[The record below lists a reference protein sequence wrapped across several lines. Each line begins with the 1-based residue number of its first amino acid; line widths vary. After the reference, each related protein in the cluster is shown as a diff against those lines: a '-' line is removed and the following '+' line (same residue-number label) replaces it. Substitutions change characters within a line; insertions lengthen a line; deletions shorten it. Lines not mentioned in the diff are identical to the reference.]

1 MGPTP
6 ILTTDEENLLENWI
20 LSKAI
25 LGFPMHADEVKDSV
39 QRVLKTIQREN
50 PFVDDRPGRKW
61 LKLFL
66 QRHPKISIR
75 NTEIISKSRASVTE
89 AAIRGWFQELHNY
102 LQTENCTD
110 ILNDPTRIF
119 NSDETG
125 LQTCPKSG
133 KVLGPK
139 NYRNFY
145 EIASGPEKECI
156 TVLCTFSA
164 TGATIPPMIVYP
176 YKRIP
181 RDIAL
186 TVPEDWGI
194 GRSDSGWMTSA
205 TFYEFIANIF
215 SPWLDEHKVKRP
227 VLFLLDGHKSHINME
242 LYNFCVQ
249 NQIILYCL
257 LPNATHI
264 LQPCD
269 VSVFKSLKARWKI
282 VVRNH
287 KQETTKAITKNT
299 FAPIFHRAYEEAIKP
314 EIIMNGFRKCGL
326 YPFSADAVNYSQCIS
341 TRRHELADHQP
352 LLEVGVP
359 TASDYQTALKVLEF
373 HVNSNILTE
382 FKNTRGQKK
391 KVDNSLYD
399 LWKICT
405 ERSDSDAETL
415 HNDVVEVS
423 ENNYE
428 AIETGNL
435 FSNNDFGN
443 DIYTPEDFM
452 KFPMEIDGVLFEI
465 NELENIE
472 PRIIDKYDVES
483 TVSSE
488 RNVCISED
496 SQTCINEKPLPNII
510 MDVVKPLL
518 NIIIE
523 AVFESVHD
531 QTIDQTKDQTNT
543 CNSNG
548 DKRTETPRD
557 SKNQKIVVH
566 SNIKI
571 KESVWS
577 QHLHWPKV
585 EKTRNKKTPTAPM
598 PFAITSKKWKEY
610 EQVKESEKKE
620 KEDAILK
627 RKAIREDKKKEK
639 CEKNKQFAKKRKT
652 TKTDLS
658 EENGK
663 QFICEYYWKI

>member
-1 MGPTP
+1 
-6 ILTTDEENLLENWI
+6 
-20 LSKAI
+20 
-25 LGFPMHADEVKDSV
+25 
-39 QRVLKTIQREN
+39 
-50 PFVDDRPGRKW
+50 
-61 LKLFL
+61 
-66 QRHPKISIR
+66 
-75 NTEIISKSRASVTE
+75 
-89 AAIRGWFQELHNY
+89 
-102 LQTENCTD
+102 
-110 ILNDPTRIF
+110 
-119 NSDETG
+119 
-125 LQTCPKSG
+125 
-133 KVLGPK
+133 
-139 NYRNFY
+139 
-145 EIASGPEKECI
+145 
-156 TVLCTFSA
+156 
-164 TGATIPPMIVYP
+164 
-176 YKRIP
+176 
-181 RDIAL
+181 
-186 TVPEDWGI
+186 
-194 GRSDSGWMTSA
+194 
-205 TFYEFIANIF
+205 
-215 SPWLDEHKVKRP
+215 
-227 VLFLLDGHKSHINME
+227 
-242 LYNFCVQ
+242 
-249 NQIILYCL
+249 
-257 LPNATHI
+257 
-264 LQPCD
+264 
-269 VSVFKSLKARWKI
+269 
-282 VVRNH
+282 
-287 KQETTKAITKNT
+287 
-299 FAPIFHRAYEEAIKP
+299 
-314 EIIMNGFRKCGL
+314 
-326 YPFSADAVNYSQCIS
+326 
-341 TRRHELADHQP
+341 
-352 LLEVGVP
+352 
-359 TASDYQTALKVLEF
+359 
-373 HVNSNILTE
+373 
-382 FKNTRGQKK
+382 
-391 KVDNSLYD
+391 
-399 LWKICT
+399 
-405 ERSDSDAETL
+405 
-415 HNDVVEVS
+415 
-423 ENNYE
+423 
-428 AIETGNL
+428 
-435 FSNNDFGN
+435 
-443 DIYTPEDFM
+443 M